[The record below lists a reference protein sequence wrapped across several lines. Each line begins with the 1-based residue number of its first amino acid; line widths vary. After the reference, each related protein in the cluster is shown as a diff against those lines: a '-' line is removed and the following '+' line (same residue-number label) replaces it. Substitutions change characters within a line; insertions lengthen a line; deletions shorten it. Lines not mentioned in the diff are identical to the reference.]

1 MWYRVLLKVWLVQIA
16 RLCRLLPLCVNTNN
30 TAQSTSKTD
39 NAIVEEADPAETGDG
54 DQDIA
59 EIAQKLLLGG
69 GTLTASATVS
79 MFMREN

>member
-1 MWYRVLLKVWLVQIA
+1 MA

-59 EIAQKLLLGG
+59 EIAEKLLLGG
-69 GTLTASATVS
+69 GTLTASTTVS
-79 MFMREN
+79 KFDGKTGERR